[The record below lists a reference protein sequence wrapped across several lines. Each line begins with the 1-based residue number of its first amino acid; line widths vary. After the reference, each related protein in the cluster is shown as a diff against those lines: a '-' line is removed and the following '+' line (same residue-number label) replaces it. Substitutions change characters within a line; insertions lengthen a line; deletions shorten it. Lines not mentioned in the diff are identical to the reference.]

1 MIFPFFSPKL
11 KINNYGIRPTESTKF
26 LGVLLGENLTWKPHI
41 KYAKKKKNYEKY
53 WIII

>member
-1 MIFPFFSPKL
+1 MEL
-11 KINNYGIRPTESTKF
+11 WNWNY
-26 LGVLLGENLTWKPHI
+26 GVLLGENLTWKPHI